1 MNKDI
6 LMHLQYHYYEHPMRL
21 YIPLSVAM
29 VIETRSIIA
38 NIFWYSLFFEV
49 SFSGSGI
56 SCTCVGGWSQS
67 NSITLVC
74 G

>member
-1 MNKDI
+1 MEMNKD
-6 LMHLQYHYYEHPMRL
+6 HLQYQHPMRL

-29 VIETRSIIA
+29 VIETRSILA

-67 NSITLVC
+67 NDIMWIALYK
-74 G
+74 GG